1 MNIKKSDI
9 NLCYVL
15 KLRNGE
21 ECYLAERMS
30 IIENQNQMALYT
42 TNTKGYCGMSHLGD
56 YNEHL
61 KHSLPDYDIIAYQS
75 FKSQNEAI
83 SRITNCVCPIK
94 WIPVKGEM
102 DWSCVESGTKFYA
115 SEEEEYVLEKDDNFI
130 CKFVMMY
137 NNRPYFE
144 EEGNDVLFPAK
155 YYAVVEEEK

>member
-15 KLRNGE
+15 KLRNGR
-21 ECYLAERMS
+21 ECYLAERKN
-30 IIENQNQMALYT
+30 IVNKKNEITLYST
-42 TNTKGYCGMSHLGD
+42 RNKGYRGISRID
-56 YNEHL
+56 NYNEKL
-61 KHSLPDYDIIAYQS
+61 KHNNLPDYDIVSYQL
-75 FKSQNEAI
+75 FNSQNEAI
-83 SRITNCVCPIK
+83 SRITNHIYPIK
-94 WIPVKGEM
+94 WIPVKEEI

-144 EEGNDVLFPAK
+144 EEGNDILFPAR
-155 YYAVVEEEK
+155 YYEIV